1 MSNARRREKR
11 IDDPVLLVEVALA
24 LILIALF
31 VFLYVIPTETRLS
44 GVRWWAPLAL
54 GGLLFSLLALDAR
67 RRRRRSHRVVQRMIE
82 DQRGDP

>member
-1 MSNARRREKR
+1 MSNARRREKGV
-11 IDDPVLLVEVALA
+11 DDPVLLVEAGLA

-44 GVRWWAPLAL
+44 GVRWWAPLVL

-67 RRRRRSHRVVQRMIE
+67 RRKRRSRREVQRMIE
-82 DQRGDP
+82 DQRGDS